1 MIPAAA
7 PSIGQYTI
15 HNNSLVFYGVDLSAS
30 DLCFPIGKCLVV
42 WLGRLGAQ
50 SSESKGWLSSCDI
63 AQVYELLLSHPISE
77 LSNLQCSLLRVKVQ
91 CRGKYKQLCLSERRG
106 TQVKWSWGVSTE
118 H

>member
-77 LSNLQCSLLRVKVQ
+77 LSNLQCTLCVRLGSAEQHNNQLAAEKVRLSGVRGEQ
-91 CRGKYKQLCLSERRG
+91 CRAI
-106 TQVKWSWGVSTE
+106 
-118 H
+118 